1 MEYCPLG
8 NLMESLVAQGDPG
21 LQPFKCARV
30 GGEILLA
37 LEHLHRIRVI
47 FRDVKPENIVFDS
60 KGRSKITDFGLAKKL
75 GPTEEAATACGTEGY
90 AAPELI
96 TRSGPYSYAVDL
108 FSLGVLLYVI
118 LSGGTKSNK
127 EPDRRT
133 PPKLYAQFRN
143 KLHNLPHP

>member
-1 MEYCPLG
+1 MEYCPNG
-8 NLMESLVAQGDPG
+8 NLMERLIANGDPG
-21 LQPFKCARV
+21 LQPAISARV
-30 GGEILLA
+30 CGEILLA
-37 LEHLHRIRVI
+37 LEHLHRMRVVY
-47 FRDVKPENIVFDS
+47 RDVKPENVVFDDV
-60 KGRSKITDFGLAKKL
+60 GRGKLTDFGLAKKL
-75 GPTEEAATACGTEGY
+75 GPAEEASTACGTEGY

-143 KLHNLPHP
+143 KL